1 MTLNTFFLP
10 TARQKFLKLTE
21 FIISGDYLSPSLL
34 IGGKNWR
41 EVASSDTV
49 LSLKG
54 YIIEEYDMELFK
66 FIWLL
71 WLENWDRSYLIQSKT
86 QKHQSQAIR

>member
-10 TARQKFLKLTE
+10 TARQKILKLTE
-21 FIISGDYLSPSLL
+21 FSISAYYLSPSLL

-49 LSLKG
+49 LWLKG
-54 YIIEEYDMELFK
+54 YIIEEYEMA
-66 FIWLL
+66 IQI
-71 WLENWDRSYLIQSKT
+71 YLALVVRKLG
-86 QKHQSQAIR
+86 